1 MAEISERISFIDHA
15 TKTTI
20 VILPKKQPW
29 IIALMGAWLG
39 MWITIGFVTWW
50 AMISLKLTQQERIIL
65 WVFLAFWLYYAIRV
79 GRSFLWLIW
88 GKELIK
94 IDEIG
99 IHLKNSIRSYGKSIP
114 YYFENITNL
123 SYDVPADKSFQS
135 VWESS
140 PWVNGGERF
149 FFDYYGKMIKF
160 GKKLTKKEA
169 HLLSQILEK
178 RMRKYSKK

>member
-1 MAEISERISFIDHA
+1 MSVISERISFIDDA

-29 IIALMGAWLG
+29 VIALMGAWLG
-39 MWITIGFVTWW
+39 MWVSIGLITWW
-50 AMISLKLTQQERIIL
+50 ALLTMKLTQQERIIL
-65 WVFLAFWLYYAIRV
+65 WVFLSFWVYYAIRV
-79 GRSFLWLIW
+79 GRSFLWLVW

-99 IHLKNSIRSYGKSIP
+99 LHIKRSIRTYGKSVP
-114 YYFENITNL
+114 YYFENIKDL
-123 SYDVPADKSFQS
+123 AYDFPEERSFQT

-149 FFDYYGKMIKF
+149 FFEYYGKMIKF

-169 HLLSQILEK
+169 QLLTQVMEK

>member
-1 MAEISERISFIDHA
+1 MTVISDRISFVDHDV
-15 TKTTI
+15 KTTI
-20 VILPKKQPW
+20 VILPKKESW
-29 IIALMGAWLG
+29 VIALMGAWLG
-39 MWITIGFVTWW
+39 MWVSIGIITFW
-50 AMISLKLTQQERIIL
+50 ALLILKLTQQEQIIL
-65 WVFLAFWLYYAIRV
+65 AVFLSFWTYYAYRV
-79 GRSFLWLIW
+79 ARSFLWLLW
-88 GKELIK
+88 GQERIK

-99 IHLKNSIRSYGKSIP
+99 LHIKKSIRTYGKSEP
-114 YYFENITNL
+114 YYFENIKSL
-123 SYDVPADKSFQS
+123 AYEVPEEKSFQS

-169 HLLSQILEK
+169 LLLSQVIEK

>member
-1 MAEISERISFIDHA
+1 MTIISERISFIDHE

-29 IIALMGAWLG
+29 VIALMGAWLG
-39 MWITIGFVTWW
+39 MWLTIGITTGW
-50 AMISLKLTQQERIIL
+50 AINTMKLTQQEQIIL
-65 WVFLAFWLYYAIRV
+65 WVFLSFWAYYATRV

-88 GKELIK
+88 GQELIK

-99 IHLKNSIRSYGKSIP
+99 IHIKRSVRTYGKSVP
-114 YYFENITNL
+114 YYFENIKDL
-123 SYDVPADKSFQS
+123 AYDIPEERSFQS

-169 HLLSQILEK
+169 HLLTQVLEK

>member
-1 MAEISERISFIDHA
+1 MTEISERISFIDHA

-29 IIALMGAWLG
+29 VIALMGAWLG
-39 MWITIGFVTWW
+39 MWITIGAVTWW
-50 AMISLKLTQQERIIL
+50 AMLAVKLTQQERIIL
-65 WVFLAFWLYYAIRV
+65 WVFLAFWVYYAIRV
-79 GRSFLWLIW
+79 GRSFLWLVW
-88 GKELIK
+88 GQELIK

-99 IHLKNSIRSYGKSIP
+99 MHIKKSIRSYGKSTP
-114 YYFENITNL
+114 YYFENIKDL
-123 SYDVPADKSFQS
+123 SYDIPEERSFQS
-135 VWESS
+135 VLESS
-140 PWVNGGERF
+140 PWVNGGDRF

-169 HLLSQILEK
+169 HLLSQVLEK